1 MSIQYTW
8 KINQLERDPTTGAV
22 KTAQWECR
30 GVDEETGNS
39 VYTGSSFYLPPAD
52 PDDPDFVPFDELT
65 EQDVLEWIW
74 QGPTKEQYETSVAEQ
89 IELLN
94 NPPVVAG
101 LPW

>member
-1 MSIQYTW
+1 MAIQYTW

-22 KTAQWECR
+22 KIAHWVCS
-30 GVDEETGNS
+30 GVDEETENS
-39 VYTGSSFYLPPAD
+39 VHVHGNYSLPPAD

-65 EQDVLEWIW
+65 EQDVLEWVW
-74 QGPTKEQYETSVAEQ
+74 QGLTKEQCETSVAQQ
-89 IELLN
+89 IELKN

>member
-1 MSIQYTW
+1 
-8 KINQLERDPTTGAV
+8 V

-39 VYTGSSFYLPPAD
+39 VDMHGEYHSPPAD

-65 EQDVLEWIW
+65 EQDVLEWVW

-89 IELLN
+89 IELKN